1 MDTLT
6 DELVILC
13 LTYLRATDFVNVRE
27 TNKAIFSAQRISTA
41 IQRIMDSTPLL
52 LSTTSPL
59 KKQLSLTTRLY
70 RPDSLFVF
78 EVTSIMSALSAPQ
91 PLPGKGYWISSSW
104 LANAKKY
111 FEALTLPELAPNP
124 KISPQKR
131 RQAKIRQ
138 RRGSDCLPPWPA
150 MNADLVCCHGQ
161 LALAKVPKA
170 RRRAIDTR
178 SWFLLRRYYGQG
190 PQFKCSTSFECG
202 CCLNE
207 EEEAKATA
215 AERREV
221 TILTRRGDYL
231 PASLSALA
239 VRKSGVPH
247 HCLTTANLVA
257 IVGDTSSDD
266 EVMMAPVALQE
277 ELLYGS
283 NTNSYDQVRPLIA
296 GLYNL
301 VPRDWL
307 RQWRRYVKDPN
318 LAALPPLDC
327 TRLLC
332 HAHGLLLVPPHV
344 EEYLLGLKRSLLSGL
359 GSYEGEVAEI
369 VTADEWDELQK
380 VLRLSGEY
388 GVRFMIDDDVANGVS
403 STWSFSTPICHVC
416 DPLSPKSVSSSVLS
430 ANGVMRP
437 IHRATIIPTLT

>member
-1 MDTLT
+1 
-6 DELVILC
+6 
-13 LTYLRATDFVNVRE
+13 
-27 TNKAIFSAQRISTA
+27 
-41 IQRIMDSTPLL
+41 
-52 LSTTSPL
+52 
-59 KKQLSLTTRLY
+59 
-70 RPDSLFVF
+70 
-78 EVTSIMSALSAPQ
+78 
-91 PLPGKGYWISSSW
+91 
-104 LANAKKY
+104 
-111 FEALTLPELAPNP
+111 
-124 KISPQKR
+124 
-131 RQAKIRQ
+131 
-138 RRGSDCLPPWPA
+138 
-150 MNADLVCCHGQ
+150 
-161 LALAKVPKA
+161 
-170 RRRAIDTR
+170 
-178 SWFLLRRYYGQG
+178 LRRYYGQG